1 LEQLKLVKCNKLF
14 FIFGIVGD
22 KDLDSVLPFLSQDA
36 FYIFTNANIPRA
48 MPAADLAQQCISA
61 NLQGKIIPNV
71 KDALSYMYEN

>member
-1 LEQLKLVKCNKLF
+1 M
-14 FIFGIVGD
+14 
-22 KDLDSVLPFLSQDA
+22 PFLSQDA